1 MSIRRHRTL
10 PLTVGRASVLLSFA
24 CASLGIW
31 AILPVL
37 GDSDTNSPSQPVT
50 SPGEPKIPANRAA
63 NRPRPAFWQG
73 DTSLSDEQKATLRA
87 LTQSY
92 RQENKSQLEAQIQ
105 IKRELE
111 ELVFAIAPDTT
122 AIQAKAAE
130 LAKVEGQL
138 AVSRAQLIQK
148 LRPKLSP
155 EQLERLKS
163 LRGAFELSERFAP
176 VPSPTNRNT
185 LPQRPRKRSPEP
197 DASGSAKPK
206 E

>member
-10 PLTVGRASVLLSFA
+10 PRAAGRASVLLSLSF
-24 CASLGIW
+24 ASLGIW
-31 AILPVL
+31 ATLPVL
-37 GDSDTNSPSQPVT
+37 GDSNTNSTSQPA
-50 SPGEPKIPANRAA
+50 PAAGEPKIPANRTA
-63 NRPRPAFWQG
+63 NRPRPTFWQG
-73 DTSLSDEQKATLRA
+73 DTSLSDEQKTALRE

-92 RQENKSQLEAQIQ
+92 RQENKPQLEAQIR
-105 IKRELE
+105 IRRELE

-138 AVSRAQLIQK
+138 AVSRSQLIQK
-148 LRPKLSP
+148 LRPKLSS

-163 LRGAFELSERFAP
+163 LRGAFELSERFAIGT
-176 VPSPTNRNT
+176 SPTNRST

-197 DASGSAKPK
+197 DASGSAKPR